1 MCTVFLIVTS
11 HYVFAAC
18 SVHGVELANIQFD
31 DVVVISGC
39 GPVGMIGFDSL
50 QKTKKG
56 LMNYDLYIPG
66 KHFKTPK

>member
-39 GPVGMIGFDSL
+39 GPVGMIGFVSL
-50 QKTKKG
+50 QKTH
-56 LMNYDLYIPG
+56 G
-66 KHFKTPK
+66 K

>member
-1 MCTVFLIVTS
+1 MCTVFLIVTH

-39 GPVGMIGFDSL
+39 GPVGKLAFKI
-50 QKTKKG
+50 QKKG
-56 LMNYDLYIPG
+56 IYEILVMY
-66 KHFKTPK
+66 